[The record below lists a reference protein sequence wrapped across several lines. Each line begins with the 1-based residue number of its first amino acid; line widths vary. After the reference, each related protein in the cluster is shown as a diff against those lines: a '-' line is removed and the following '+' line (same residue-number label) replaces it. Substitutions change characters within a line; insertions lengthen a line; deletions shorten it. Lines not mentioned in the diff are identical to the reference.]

1 MAKWAD
7 YVITGKREDQTKITH
22 VERRVD
28 NGGSLGV
35 ATTVSRQTVVNDIK
49 INKKTHVTA
58 YRKDGKWQKG
68 EDVRVVTVNGVDYL
82 RTDANQTPKD
92 NLDNLP
98 DV

>member
-28 NGGSLGV
+28 DGDSLGT
-35 ATTVSRQTVVNDIK
+35 ASIVSRQTVVTDIK
-49 INKKTHVTA
+49 INKKTYVTA
-58 YRKDGKWQKG
+58 YKKDGKWQKG
-68 EDVRVVTVNGVDYL
+68 EDVRVITIDGVDYL
-82 RTDANQTPKD
+82 RTDANKTPRD
-92 NLDNLP
+92 NLHNLP